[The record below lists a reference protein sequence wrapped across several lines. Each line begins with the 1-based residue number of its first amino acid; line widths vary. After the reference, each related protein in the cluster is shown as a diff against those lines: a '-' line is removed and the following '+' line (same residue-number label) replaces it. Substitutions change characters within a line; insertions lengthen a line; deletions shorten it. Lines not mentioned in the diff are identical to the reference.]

1 MSAKKKSKPVKPQSQ
16 AKLPDFS
23 LPEQLEHGNRLFWVL
38 AGFLLLALIVFFR
51 KFIFDSQ
58 AIMLGSDMIT
68 QGLQTRKIGVEAV
81 LAGNGYPLWN
91 PLSYC
96 GLPYAGGLT
105 GPLYYPLSLL
115 YFVMPLFRAIGWTFL
130 LMMLAGGLFCYL
142 WIRELG
148 LGKVAA
154 ALCAVMFA
162 FTGWVA
168 SGLNGGHDG
177 RMFVIL
183 LTPLVFFCLERG
195 FNRRKLVWFL
205 LMGLAV
211 ALQILTPQLQMMYY
225 SCLAVTAYA
234 IYRLVM
240 VWRDDKSFKPFVRL
254 GLMYTA
260 GFVVAVSL
268 AAVQLFPTTVNRGMA
283 HRQEGQGLGYEGY
296 EHATSFSMHPLETA
310 GLVVPGFTGE
320 PTAYWSAESF
330 KGHSEY
336 MGLLPL
342 MFAVVA
348 LVRRRNRKVWFF
360 TGLGVVALLF
370 SFGGYTPFFKL
381 PYHLLPVV
389 KSFRG
394 PNMMF
399 FVCAFSIITL
409 AGYGI
414 DYVLS
419 GGGSAKDDERVEQ
432 VNGGFRVLLY
442 CLGALGVVLIL
453 LGGGKNA
460 MPGVL
465 AGMLPEGIGQ
475 ARLPL
480 IQHVFP
486 QIIRAA
492 FLSAIIGA
500 VIVGLV
506 WLWKAR
512 YLPLAALVGLLAVL
526 AWADLMRMDT
536 NWLNVD
542 NVDSVYPRDKI
553 VEHMQQ
559 QDLTKSRVYFYPSPL
574 IRNNQMVG
582 SNDYWDNSLL
592 YFGIPSVNASM
603 PLRMMWFEKL
613 YGSHTQDN
621 LARGPHLWKS
631 LQEQFGNPKVQL
643 PTTPHQRF
651 WNLMAADFIMF
662 RTSQFTPFFER
673 EYPFLSKVTEDEHTG
688 RTLYSNPGAWQRV
701 RLFGAYK
708 LIEDDDATLTQ
719 LCEISFDYEKTLI
732 LNEPPQFDASSLPG
746 PSADLGTVEATH
758 NGYDRISVEV
768 DAKSPSLLY
777 FAESYHP
784 FWRATVDGGQ
794 VKLYRAN
801 LAMRAVYVPA
811 GRHEVTLSYHS
822 APITWG
828 GRVSLLALLVLAGAL
843 GWHAYRKDW

>member
-1 MSAKKKSKPVKPQSQ
+1 MSAKKKNKPVEPQSQ

-23 LPEQLEHGNRLFWVL
+23 LPGQLESGNRLFWML
-38 AGFLLLALIVFFR
+38 AAFLLLALIVFFR

-68 QGLQTRKIGVEAV
+68 QGLQTRKIGIEAI
-81 LAGNGYPLWN
+81 LEGKGYPLWN
-91 PLSYC
+91 PLSFC

-105 GPLYYPLSLL
+105 GPLYFPLTLL
-115 YFVMPLFRAIGWTFL
+115 YFIMPLFRAIGWTFL
-130 LMMLAGGLFCYL
+130 LMMLAGGMFCYL

-148 LGKVAA
+148 LSKVAA
-154 ALCAVMFA
+154 ALCAVMFT

-168 SGLNGGHDG
+168 SGLQGGQDG

-195 FNRRKLVWFL
+195 FNRRKLIWFL

-225 SCLAVTAYA
+225 SCLAVAAYA
-234 IYRLVM
+234 IYRLVA
-240 VWRDDKSFKPFVRL
+240 VWREDKSFKSFVRL

-260 GFVVAVSL
+260 GFVLAVSL
-268 AAVQLFPTTVNRGMA
+268 AAVQLFPTTVNRGLS

-296 EHATSFSMHPLETA
+296 EHATSFSMHPLEA
-310 GLVVPGFTGE
+310 VGLVVPGFTGE
-320 PTAYWSAESF
+320 PSSYWCAEGF

-348 LVRRRNRKVWFF
+348 LARRRNRKVWFF
-360 TGLGVVALLF
+360 TGLGLAALLF
-370 SFGGYTPFFKL
+370 NFGGYTPFFRL
-381 PYHLLPVV
+381 PYHLLPVL
-389 KSFRG
+389 KDFRG

-414 DYVLS
+414 DYLLS
-419 GGGSAKDDERVEQ
+419 GGGAKDEEQ
-432 VNGGFRVLLY
+432 ISKVNGGFKVLLY
-442 CLGALGVVLIL
+442 CLGVLGLVLL
-453 LGGGKNA
+453 LFGGGKDA

-465 AGMLPEGIGQ
+465 TGMLPEGMGQ
-475 ARLPL
+475 ARLPRL
-480 IQHVFP
+480 NHYYP

-512 YLPLAALVGLLAVL
+512 YIPLAALVTLLAVL

-536 NWLNVD
+536 NWFSVGDVN
-542 NVDSVYPRDKI
+542 SVYPQDKI

-592 YFGIPSVNASM
+592 YYGIPSVNASM
-603 PLRMMWFEKL
+603 PLRLMWFEKL
-613 YGSHTQDN
+613 YGSHTATN
-621 LARGPHLWKS
+621 MARGPHLWKS
-631 LQEQFGNPKVQL
+631 LREQFKTPENQI

-651 WNLMAADFIMF
+651 WNLMAADFVMF
-662 RTSQFTPFFER
+662 RTSQFSPFFER
-673 EYPFLSKVTEDEHTG
+673 EYPSLEKVLDDERTG
-688 RTLYSNPGAWQRV
+688 RTLYSNPGAWQRA

-708 LIEDDDATLTQ
+708 LIEDDDATLKQ
-719 LCEISFDYEKTLI
+719 LYETTFDYEKTII
-732 LNEPPQFDASSLPG
+732 LNEPPQFDTNSLPG
-746 PSADLGTVEATH
+746 PGEDLGTVEATH
-758 NGYDRISVEV
+758 YGYDEIAVTVEC
-768 DAKSPSLLY
+768 KSPALLY
-777 FAESYHP
+777 FSESYHP
-784 FWRATVDGGQ
+784 FWRATVDGEQ
-794 VKLYRAN
+794 AKLYRAN

-811 GRHEVTLSYHS
+811 GEHEVALSYHS
-822 APITWG
+822 APFVWSS
-828 GRVSLLALLVLAGAL
+828 RVSLLALLVLAGAL